1 MLAGGDRRSI
11 GRANEVA
18 ALALAG
24 TLDFGAVC
32 AAMFDEDP
40 VVRMRAAD
48 AVEKVSVE
56 RPAWPRPFKAEFLA
70 GLPDFRL
77 PEMRWH
83 AAQTLPRLDLT
94 AGERDTRAVPVL
106 LDYLRDE
113 SRLVQTCALQALADF
128 ALADPSL
135 RPRVI
140 GLLEEA
146 LRAGPPAARARS
158 RRLLAQLQKPS
169 G

>member
-1 MLAGGDRRSI
+1 MKAEGGSGKSEGGKAPPVGQRAAEVRRVREMLAGGDRRSI

-56 RPAWPRPFKAEFLA
+56 RPAWPRVFKAEFLA

-83 AAQTLPRLDLT
+83 AAQILPRLDLT
-94 AGERDTRAVPVL
+94 TDERDTLALPVL
-106 LDYLRDE
+106 LAY
-113 SRLVQTCALQALADF
+113 VQ
-128 ALADPSL
+128 
-135 RPRVI
+135 RPI
-140 GLLEEA
+140 LLSS
-146 LRAGPPAARARS
+146 GPAVVQPR
-158 RRLLAQLQKPS
+158 
-169 G
+169 